1 MADTAHPKEAFTYE
15 RNPLDFYTEPRWC
28 VDLLLDA
35 EKYLGKVWDPACGNG
50 TIGRA
55 FAARSHAI
63 LSTDVAA
70 RPYAD
75 SFGNFLDD
83 DWVDIRV
90 DHIVCNPPFGQA
102 EDFIRQGL
110 RLAGRSAAFLLPLK
124 WLASDARQRF
134 FAEVGKPARVYVMAD
149 RASMPPGNYLDPVTG
164 LFAIDD
170 PNPKKVVDA
179 DGKPVIDPETGEQ
192 ELSHRFHVGDAPKG
206 GAIDYC
212 WVVFVPGYSGPT
224 DLRWLSKANL
234 KGTSAGRPRPPPEAR
249 KAALQARAGK
259 GAEA

>member
-1 MADTAHPKEAFTYE
+1 MADTAHPKDAFTYE
-15 RNPLDFYTEPRWC
+15 RNHLDFYTEPRWC
-28 VDLLLDA
+28 VDLLLDT

-63 LSTDVAA
+63 LSTDVAV
-70 RPYAD
+70 RPYAE

-83 DWVDIRV
+83 AWADVRV

-110 RLAGRSAAFLLPLK
+110 RVARRSAAFLLPLK
-124 WLASDARQRF
+124 WLASDTRQRF
-134 FAEVGKPARVYVMAD
+134 FAEVGKPARVYVLAD
-149 RASMPPGNYLDPVTG
+149 RASMPPGDYLHPETG
-164 LFAIDD
+164 LFRIDD
-170 PNPKKVVDA
+170 PNPHPKK
-179 DGKPVIDPETGEQ
+179 GPRWK
-192 ELSHRFHVGDAPKG
+192 VGDAPKG

-212 WVVFVPGYSGPT
+212 WVVFMPGYGGPT

-234 KGTSAGRPRPPPEAR
+234 KGASAGRPRPPPGSPQSPTTNPRR
-249 KAALQARAGK
+249 KGR
-259 GAEA
+259 